1 MVHKVE
7 ELGSRVAKEAEII
20 HEEEDGNED
29 EKGGGGNNDVR
40 EPLLFERE
48 TEHL

>member
-20 HEEEDGNED
+20 H
-29 EKGGGGNNDVR
+29 
-40 EPLLFERE
+40 LFERE
-48 TEHL
+48 TEHLCLRQPIHGIERDPFARE